1 MKCSDTLTSVESLS
15 LLDEKIAKFNEVVL
29 FLKLSVI
36 YKKEC
41 VQGHLMDLQLWMK
54 VKVKAEK
61 DKERDR
67 RRNSKGG
74 RN

>member
-41 VQGHLMDLQLWMK
+41 VQGTFDGPP
-54 VKVKAEK
+54 VVDES
-61 DKERDR
+61 E
-67 RRNSKGG
+67 SKGREG
-74 RN
+74 QREGQT

>member
-36 YKKEC
+36 YIYKKKC
-41 VQGHLMDLQLWMK
+41 VRGHFM
-54 VKVKAEK
+54 EF
-61 DKERDR
+61 
-67 RRNSKGG
+67 
-74 RN
+74 

>member
-41 VQGHLMDLQLWMK
+41 LQGTFDGPP
-54 VKVKAEK
+54 VVDES
-61 DKERDR
+61 E
-67 RRNSKGG
+67 SKGREG
-74 RN
+74 QREGQT